1 MKLLFLLPAL
11 LAQTPSIDGVWRSVG
26 WGYIYEIRGSTL
38 QAFEVTSSTCVTG
51 FRAQRLTVDPTAGET
66 KFQVRRDTPLRL
78 LHPSDSAPQRIV
90 QAGVMTSIV
99 FERLDSLPAIGTGL
113 VLGALI
119 GGVVAFLQLAST
131 SFTTTMLGY
140 ELIFAVLCF
149 VVSKIV
155 QKVKG

>member
-1 MKLLFLLPAL
+1 MNLVNGLGVFAL
-11 LAQTPSIDGVWRSVG
+11 DAVGVVFFAAVSAVILAMCFSSINK
-26 WGYIYEIRGSTL
+26 TL
-38 QAFEVTSSTCVTG
+38 THG
-51 FRAQRLTVDPTAGET
+51 N
-66 KFQVRRDTPLRL
+66 DTN
-78 LHPSDSAPQRIV
+78 
-90 QAGVMTSIV
+90 
-99 FERLDSLPAIGTGL
+99 LDSLPAIGTGL